1 MNLTPIWGSLTV
13 FIACPLLGGLPLID
27 WITYA
32 LTGRQLSKLGTGN
45 VSVSAAFYHG
55 GKVAGVC
62 AVLSEAAKGIAAVL
76 LTRLFFPSGSAWEIL
91 AIIALVM
98 GRYWMGKGAGTTN
111 AVWGIVAHDAIAAGL
126 VWLISLVGFTIIR
139 DRLIGKYSALVL
151 LVVIIGLRHPY
162 QLEYTFAT
170 LGLASLL
177 GWIYQSIPDDLD
189 LVATTDQSSQSKMF
203 RFFQGDKN
211 IISLNSRLNASEVGA
226 KAANLARLKGQG
238 YDVAEGWVLRPGD
251 DIKALIKKLEPSAQ
265 APLIVR
271 SSAIGEDSTSASA
284 AGQYISILN
293 VTNKEQLESAII
305 DCQASYLQSSAIEY
319 RRQNQQQDASM
330 AILIQRQIEGQ
341 YSGVAFSRDPVN
353 QWRDTV
359 SVEALPGNATKIVS
373 GKSTPQRY
381 QVSIPE
387 ASLANPHTEQAIAVI
402 TEKSPKQGVNSGD
415 IPQDIIESVAILARE
430 MEDLFEGIPQDI
442 EWTYDGTKL
451 WLLQVR
457 PITTMQ
463 PIWTRRIAAEV
474 IPGKIRPLTWSINQ
488 PLTCGVW
495 GKIFTIVLGNR
506 AKDLNFE
513 QTATLHFASAYF
525 NVSLLGTIFRRMG
538 LPPESLE
545 FLTRDAKFSKP
556 PLSSTLKNLPGLWR
570 LLKRE
575 WHLNENF
582 EGDRL
587 KFFDPIIEAM
597 EAQPI
602 AELSPTEII
611 DRINTILELLDKA
624 TYYHI
629 LAPLGFAVRQK
640 LLKVAETELD
650 QSQVPEI
657 VAVSSLAEIAT
668 EARKL
673 LATEQITF
681 DSSASLFAHIAENS
695 EGTGVMERFDLWLQK
710 YGYLSEVATDI
721 AIPRWQDKPSI
732 PRQMFTRFYFD
743 AHGAK
748 IAQASRQIS
757 QQSWQAKLVQK
768 SLNLKAQ
775 VGEVYNQLLAQLRW
789 AFLGLEQQW
798 IDRGLIA
805 EQGDIFLL
813 RLEEITSL
821 VDHQEGIF
829 PQKPKELIQ
838 TRKQQW
844 QAAVELNPVP
854 KLVYGKPQT
863 IAWQAPIINE
873 ARQIQGI
880 GSSSGQIEGVI
891 KVISSLQFRDHLHQQ
906 NDYQRDTCGALRDRI
921 NRQTILVVPYTDA
934 GWSPLLARAGG
945 LISEV
950 GGRLSH
956 GAIIAREYNIPAVM
970 DVDNA
975 TQIFRDGQLVRL
987 DGQTGMIE
995 ILK

>member
-1 MNLTPIWGSLTV
+1 M
-13 FIACPLLGGLPLID
+13 
-27 WITYA
+27 
-32 LTGRQLSKLGTGN
+32 
-45 VSVSAAFYHG
+45 
-55 GKVAGVC
+55 
-62 AVLSEAAKGIAAVL
+62 
-76 LTRLFFPSGSAWEIL
+76 
-91 AIIALVM
+91 
-98 GRYWMGKGAGTTN
+98 
-111 AVWGIVAHDAIAAGL
+111 
-126 VWLISLVGFTIIR
+126 
-139 DRLIGKYSALVL
+139 
-151 LVVIIGLRHPY
+151 
-162 QLEYTFAT
+162 
-170 LGLASLL
+170 
-177 GWIYQSIPDDLD
+177 
-189 LVATTDQSSQSKMF
+189 
-203 RFFQGDKN
+203 
-211 IISLNSRLNASEVGA
+211 
-226 KAANLARLKGQG
+226 
-238 YDVAEGWVLRPGD
+238 
-251 DIKALIKKLEPSAQ
+251 
-265 APLIVR
+265 
-271 SSAIGEDSTSASA
+271 
-284 AGQYISILN
+284 
-293 VTNKEQLESAII
+293 
-305 DCQASYLQSSAIEY
+305 EY
-319 RRQNQQQDASM
+319 RRQNQQPDASM

-353 QWRDTV
+353 QLRDTV
-359 SVEALPGNATKIVS
+359 AVEALPGNATKIVS
-373 GKSTPQRY
+373 GKYTPQRY

-387 ASLANPHTEQAIAVI
+387 SSLANPHPEQAIAVI
-402 TEKSPKQGVNSGD
+402 PEKSPNKAENLVE
-415 IPQDIIESVAILARE
+415 IPQEIIESVAILARE
-430 MEDLFEGIPQDI
+430 MEDLSDGIPQDL

-495 GKIFTIVLGNR
+495 GKIFTIVLGDR

-513 QTATLHFASAYF
+513 ETATLHFASAYF
-525 NVSLLGTIFRRMG
+525 NVSLLGKIFRRMG

-575 WHLNENF
+575 WRLEEHF
-582 EGDRL
+582 ESDRL
-587 KFFDPIIEAM
+587 KFFAPIIEAM

-624 TYYHI
+624 TYYNI
-629 LAPLGFAVRQK
+629 LAPLSLAVRQK
-640 LLKVAETELD
+640 LLQVAETELD

-695 EGTGVMERFDLWLQK
+695 EGTAVMERFDLWLQK

-743 AHGAK
+743 VHGAK
-748 IAQASRQIS
+748 IAQASRKIS

-768 SLNLKAQ
+768 SLNLKGQ

-789 AFLGLEQQW
+789 AFLGLERQW
-798 IDRGLIA
+798 LDRGLIA

-821 VDHQEGIF
+821 VEHQEGQF
-829 PQKPKELIQ
+829 SPKLQELIQ

-844 QAAVELNPVP
+844 QAASELNPVP

-863 IAWQAPIINE
+863 LAWETPANQVAD
-873 ARQIQGI
+873 RLQGI
-880 GSSSGQIEGVI
+880 GSSSGQVEGII
-891 KVISSLQFRDHLHQQ
+891 KVVSSLQQSDLEEWAAP
-906 NDYQRDTCGALRDRI
+906 NPIDRH
-921 NRQTILVVPYTDA
+921 TILVVPYTDA
-934 GWSPLLARAGG
+934 GWSPLLTRAGG

-975 TQIFRDGQLVRL
+975 MNLFHDGQLVRL
-987 DGQTGMIE
+987 NGQTGIIE
-995 ILK
+995 ILKSFSVE

>member
-27 WITYA
+27 WLTYA
-32 LTGRQLSKLGTGN
+32 LTGLQLSKVGTGN

-62 AVLSEAAKGIAAVL
+62 AVLSEAAKGIIAVL

-98 GRYWMGKGAGTTN
+98 GRYWMGRGAGTTN
-111 AVWGIVAHDAIAAGL
+111 AVWGIVAHDPLSAGL

-177 GWIYQSIPDDLD
+177 GWIYQNIPDDLD
-189 LVATTDQSSQSKMF
+189 LVATTDQSSQSRMF

-211 IISLNSRLNASEVGA
+211 IISLNSKLDASKVGA
-226 KAANLARLKGQG
+226 KAANLSRLKRQG

-251 DIKALIKKLEPSAQ
+251 DVKALVKKIEPSAQ

-271 SSAIGEDSTSASA
+271 SSAIGEDSGSASA
-284 AGQYISILN
+284 AGQYISVLN
-293 VTNKEQLESAII
+293 VTSKEQLESAII
-305 DCQASYLQSSAIEY
+305 DCQASYLQSSAMEY
-319 RRQNQQQDASM
+319 RRHNQQGEASM
-330 AILIQRQIEGQ
+330 AILIQRQIEGE

-353 QWRDTV
+353 QLRDTV
-359 SVEALPGNATKIVS
+359 AVEALPGKATKIVS
-373 GKSTPQRY
+373 GKYTPQRY
-381 QVSIPE
+381 QVAIPE
-387 ASLANPHTEQAIAVI
+387 ASLTTLQEAQGGERSITVI
-402 TEKSPKQGVNSGD
+402 TEEAKHPIV
-415 IPQDIIESVAILARE
+415 IPQDIIESVALLARE
-430 MEDLFEGIPQDI
+430 MENLFEGIPQDI

-457 PITTMQ
+457 PITTME

-495 GKIFTIVLGNR
+495 GKIFTIVLGDR
-506 AKDLNFE
+506 AKDLDFE

-545 FLTRDAKFSKP
+545 FLTRGAKFSKP
-556 PLSSTLKNLPGLWR
+556 PLSSTVKNVPGLWR

-575 WHLNENF
+575 WRLEEDF
-582 EGDRL
+582 ERDRL
-587 KFFDPIIEAM
+587 KFFAPILEAL
-597 EAQPI
+597 EAQSVK
-602 AELSPTEII
+602 ELSPTEILE
-611 DRINTILELLDKA
+611 RINTILELLEKA
-624 TYYHI
+624 TYYNI
-629 LAPLGFAVRQK
+629 LAPLSFAIR
-640 LLKVAETELD
+640 LSILKVAETELD
-650 QSQVPEI
+650 HRQIPEI
-657 VAVSSLAEIAT
+657 AAVSALAQLAT

-695 EGTGVMERFDLWLQK
+695 EGTSVMEQFNLWLGN

-721 AIPRWQDKPSI
+721 AIPRWQDKPNI

-748 IAQASRQIS
+748 IAQATRSFS
-757 QQSWQAKLVQK
+757 QQSWQAKLVQQR
-768 SLNLKAQ
+768 LNLKGQ
-775 VGEVYNQLLAQLRW
+775 VGEVYNKLLAQLRW
-789 AFLGLEQQW
+789 AVLGLEQQW
-798 IDRGLIA
+798 LTCGLMT
-805 EQGDIFLL
+805 EPGDIFLL
-813 RLEEITSL
+813 RLEEITTL
-821 VDHQEGIF
+821 V
-829 PQKPKELIQ
+829 
-838 TRKQQW
+838 QQ
-844 QAAVELNPVP
+844 QD
-854 KLVYGKPQT
+854 
-863 IAWQAPIINE
+863 
-873 ARQIQGI
+873 RQF
-880 GSSSGQIEGVI
+880 
-891 KVISSLQFRDHLHQQ
+891 KHR
-906 NDYQRDTCGALRDRI
+906 
-921 NRQTILVVPYTDA
+921 
-934 GWSPLLARAGG
+934 
-945 LISEV
+945 
-950 GGRLSH
+950 
-956 GAIIAREYNIPAVM
+956 
-970 DVDNA
+970 
-975 TQIFRDGQLVRL
+975 
-987 DGQTGMIE
+987 
-995 ILK
+995 

>member
-1 MNLTPIWGSLTV
+1 MNLTPIWGSLMV

-27 WITYA
+27 WLTYA
-32 LTGRQLSKLGTGN
+32 LTGLQLSKVGTGN

-62 AVLSEAAKGIAAVL
+62 AVISEAAKGIAAVL
-76 LTRLFFPSGSAWEIL
+76 LTRLFFPPGSAWEIL
-91 AIIALVM
+91 AIIALVI

-111 AVWGIVAHDAIAAGL
+111 AVWGIVAHDPISAGL

-139 DRLIGKYSALVL
+139 DRLMGKYGALVL

-177 GWIYQSIPDDLD
+177 GWIYQNIPDDLD
-189 LVATTDQSSQSKMF
+189 LVATTDQSSQSRMF

-211 IISLNSRLNASEVGA
+211 IISLTSKLDAREVGA
-226 KAANLARLKGQG
+226 KAANLSRLKRQG
-238 YDVAEGWVLRPGD
+238 YDVADGWILRPGD
-251 DIKALIKKLEPSAQ
+251 DLKALVNKLEPSAQ

-271 SSAIGEDSTSASA
+271 SSAIGEDSLSASA
-284 AGQYISILN
+284 AGQYISVLN
-293 VTNKEQLESAII
+293 VTSKEQLESAII
-305 DCQASYLQSSAIEY
+305 DCQASYLQSSAMEY
-319 RRQNQQQDASM
+319 RRHNQQGEASM
-330 AILIQRQIEGQ
+330 AILIQQQIEGE

-353 QWRDTV
+353 QLRDTV
-359 SVEALPGNATKIVS
+359 AVEALPGKATKIVS
-373 GKSTPQRY
+373 GKYTPQRY
-381 QVSIPE
+381 QVAIPE
-387 ASLANPHTEQAIAVI
+387 IALTSSPEAPITKQAITVI
-402 TEKSPKQGVNSGD
+402 AEPAKHPLA
-415 IPQDIIESVAILARE
+415 IPQDIIESVALLARE
-430 MEDLFEGIPQDI
+430 METLFEGIPQDI

-457 PITTMQ
+457 PITTMK

-495 GKIFTIVLGNR
+495 GKIFTIVLGDR
-506 AKDLNFE
+506 AKDLDFE

-545 FLTRDAKFSKP
+545 FLTRGAKFSKP
-556 PLSSTLKNLPGLWR
+556 PISSTVKNLPGLWR
-570 LLKRE
+570 LVKRE
-575 WHLNENF
+575 WRLKQDF
-582 EGDRL
+582 EDDRL
-587 KFFDPIIEAM
+587 KFFVPILEALETQAIE
-597 EAQPI
+597 
-602 AELSPTEII
+602 ELSPPEIL
-611 DRINTILELLDKA
+611 DRINTILELLAKV
-624 TYYHI
+624 TYYNI
-629 LAPLGFAVRQK
+629 LAPLSFAIRQSIF
-640 LLKVAETELD
+640 KVAETELD
-650 QSQVPEI
+650 QSQIPEI
-657 VAVSSLAEIAT
+657 MAVSALAQLAT

-695 EGTGVMERFDLWLQK
+695 EGASVMGRFNLWLEN

-721 AIPRWQDKPSI
+721 AIPCWQDKPNI

-743 AHGAK
+743 VHGAK
-748 IAQASRQIS
+748 IAQTTRSVT
-757 QQSWQAKLVQK
+757 QQSWQAKLVQQR
-768 SLNLKAQ
+768 LNLKGQIA
-775 VGEVYNQLLAQLRW
+775 EVYNKLLAQLRW
-789 AFLGLEQQW
+789 SFLNLEQQW
-798 IDRGLIA
+798 LNSGLIS
-805 EQGDIFLL
+805 EPGDIFLL
-813 RLEEITSL
+813 RLEEITN
-821 VDHQEGIF
+821 
-829 PQKPKELIQ
+829 LIQ
-838 TRKQQW
+838 HRDRQFKHRLPALIATRKKQW
-844 QAAVELNPVP
+844 EVAVGMNPVP

-863 IAWQAPIINE
+863 IAWQTPAINTL
-873 ARQIQGI
+873 QKIQGI
-880 GSSSGQIEGVI
+880 GSSPGQIEGVI
-891 KVISSLQFRDHLHQQ
+891 QVITSLQ
-906 NDYQRDTCGALRDRI
+906 ASDRQDWAQPNSI
-921 NRQTILVVPYTDA
+921 DRQTIIVVPYTDA

-970 DVDNA
+970 DVDRA
-975 TQIFRDGQLVRL
+975 TQLFHNGQLVRL
-987 DGQTGMIE
+987 DGQTGVIE

>member
-27 WITYA
+27 WLTYA
-32 LTGRQLSKLGTGN
+32 LTGLQLSKVGTGN

-62 AVLSEAAKGIAAVL
+62 AVLCEAAKGIIAVL

-98 GRYWMGKGAGTTN
+98 GRYWMGRGAGTTN
-111 AVWGIVAHDAIAAGL
+111 AVWGIVAHDAISAGL

-139 DRLIGKYSALVL
+139 DRVIGKYSALVL

-177 GWIYQSIPDDLD
+177 GWIYQNIPDDLD
-189 LVATTDQSSQSKMF
+189 LVATKDQSSQGRMF

-211 IISLNSRLNASEVGA
+211 IISLNSRLDVREVGA
-226 KAANLARLKGQG
+226 KAANLSRLKRQG
-238 YDVAEGWVLRPGD
+238 YDVADGWVLRPGD
-251 DIKALIKKLEPSAQ
+251 DLKALVKKLEPSVQ

-271 SSAIGEDSTSASA
+271 SSAIGEDSVSASA

-293 VTNKEQLESAII
+293 ITNKEQLESAII
-305 DCQASYLQSSAIEY
+305 DCQASYLQSNAMEY
-319 RRQNQQQDASM
+319 RRHHQQGEASM
-330 AILIQRQIEGQ
+330 AILIQQQIEGE

-353 QWRDTV
+353 QLQDTV
-359 SVEALPGNATKIVS
+359 AVEALPGKATKIVS
-373 GKSTPQRY
+373 GKYTPQRY
-381 QVSIPE
+381 QVAIPE
-387 ASLANPHTEQAIAVI
+387 ASLTTLQEARVDERAITVITEQAKHPIV
-402 TEKSPKQGVNSGD
+402 
-415 IPQDIIESVAILARE
+415 IPQGIIESVALLARE
-430 MEDLFEGIPQDI
+430 MENLFEGIPQDI
-442 EWTYDGTKL
+442 EWTYDGTKV

-457 PITTMQ
+457 PITTME

-495 GKIFTIVLGNR
+495 GKIFTIVLGDR
-506 AKDLNFE
+506 AKDLDFE

-545 FLTRDAKFSKP
+545 FLTRGAKFSKP
-556 PLSSTLKNLPGLWR
+556 PLSSTVKNLPGLWR

-575 WHLNENF
+575 WRLEEDF
-582 EGDRL
+582 ERDRL
-587 KFFDPIIEAM
+587 KFFAPILEAL
-597 EAQPI
+597 EEQSVT
-602 AELSPTEII
+602 ELSPTEII
-611 DRINTILELLDKA
+611 DRINTILELLEKA
-624 TYYHI
+624 TYYNI
-629 LAPLGFAVRQK
+629 LAPLSFAIRQSI
-640 LLKVAETELD
+640 LKVAETELD
-650 QSQVPEI
+650 HSQIPEV
-657 VAVSSLAEIAT
+657 VAVSALAQLAT

-695 EGTGVMERFDLWLQK
+695 EGTSVMERFNLWLGN

-721 AIPRWQDKPSI
+721 AIPRWQDKPNI

-748 IAQASRQIS
+748 IAQATRNVS
-757 QQSWQAKLVQK
+757 QQSWQAKLVQQR
-768 SLNLKAQ
+768 LNLKGQ
-775 VGEVYNQLLAQLRW
+775 IGEVYNKLLAQLRW

-798 IDRGLIA
+798 LNSGLMT
-805 EQGDIFLL
+805 EPGDIFLL

-821 VDHQEGIF
+821 VQHQDRQF
-829 PQKPKELIQ
+829 NNRLPALIA
-838 TRKQQW
+838 TRIKQW
-844 QAAVELNPVP
+844 EAASELNPVP
-854 KLVYGKPQT
+854 KLVYGKPQA
-863 IAWQAPIINE
+863 IAWQTPAINS
-873 ARQIQGI
+873 AQRIQGI
-880 GSSSGQIEGVI
+880 GSSPGQIEGVI
-891 KVISSLQFRDHLHQQ
+891 QIITNLQQS
-906 NDYQRDTCGALRDRI
+906 DRI
-921 NRQTILVVPYTDA
+921 DRQTIIVVPYTDA

-970 DVDNA
+970 DVDHA
-975 TQIFRDGQLVRL
+975 TQLFHNGQLVRL

-995 ILK
+995 ILKQEK

>member
-1 MNLTPIWGSLTV
+1 MNLSPIWGSLTV

-27 WITYA
+27 WLTYA
-32 LTGRQLSKLGTGN
+32 LTGLQLSKIGTGN

-62 AVLSEAAKGIAAVL
+62 AVLSEAAKGIIAVL

-111 AVWGIVAHDAIAAGL
+111 AVWGIVAHDPISAGL
-126 VWLISLVGFTIIR
+126 VWLISLVSFTIIR

-177 GWIYQSIPDDLD
+177 AWIYQNIPDDLD
-189 LVATTDQSSQSKMF
+189 LVATTDQSSQSRMF

-211 IISLNSRLNASEVGA
+211 IISLNRRLDARKVGA
-226 KAANLARLKGQG
+226 KAANLSRLKRQG

-251 DIKALIKKLEPSAQ
+251 DVKALVKKLEPSAQ

-271 SSAIGEDSTSASA
+271 SSAIGEDSISASA
-284 AGQYISILN
+284 AGQYISVLN
-293 VTNKEQLESAII
+293 VTSKEQLESAII
-305 DCQASYLQSSAIEY
+305 DCQASYLQSSAMEY
-319 RRQNQQQDASM
+319 RRHNQQGEASM
-330 AILIQRQIEGQ
+330 AILIQQQIEGE

-353 QWRDTV
+353 QLRDTV
-359 SVEALPGNATKIVS
+359 AVEALPGKATKIVS
-373 GKSTPQRY
+373 GKYTPQRY
-381 QVSIPE
+381 QVAIPE
-387 ASLANPHTEQAIAVI
+387 ASLTTLQEARGADRAITVITEQAKHPIV
-402 TEKSPKQGVNSGD
+402 
-415 IPQDIIESVAILARE
+415 IPQNIIESVALLARE
-430 MEDLFEGIPQDI
+430 METLFEGIPQDI
-442 EWTYDGTKL
+442 EWTYDGNKL

-457 PITTMQ
+457 PITTME

-495 GKIFTIVLGNR
+495 GKIFTIVLGDR
-506 AKDLNFE
+506 AKDLDFE

-525 NVSLLGTIFRRMG
+525 NASLLGTIFRRMG

-545 FLTRDAKFSKP
+545 FLTRGAKFSQP
-556 PLSSTLKNLPGLWR
+556 SLSSTIKNLPGLWR

-575 WHLNENF
+575 WRLEEDF
-582 EGDRL
+582 ERDRL
-587 KFFDPIIEAM
+587 KFFAPILEAL
-597 EAQPI
+597 EAQSVG
-602 AELSPTEII
+602 ELSPTEIL
-611 DRINTILELLDKA
+611 DRINTILELLEKA
-624 TYYHI
+624 TYYNI
-629 LAPLGFAVRQK
+629 LVPLSFAIRQNI
-640 LLKVAETELD
+640 LKVAETELD
-650 QSQVPEI
+650 HRQIPEI
-657 VAVSSLAEIAT
+657 VAVSALAQLAT

-695 EGTGVMERFDLWLQK
+695 EGTSVMEQFNLWLGN

-721 AIPRWQDKPSI
+721 AIPRWQDKPNI

-748 IAQASRQIS
+748 IAQATRSFS
-757 QQSWQAKLVQK
+757 QQSWQAKLVQQR
-768 SLNLKAQ
+768 LNLKGQ
-775 VGEVYNQLLAQLRW
+775 VGEIYNKLLAQLRW
-789 AFLGLEQQW
+789 SFLGLEQQW
-798 IDRGLIA
+798 LNCGLMT
-805 EQGDIFLL
+805 ELGDIFLL
-813 RLEEITSL
+813 RLEEITTLVQQQDRQSKHRLPSL
-821 VDHQEGIF
+821 IA
-829 PQKPKELIQ
+829 
-838 TRKQQW
+838 TRRKQW
-844 QAAVELNPVP
+844 EVAVELNPVP
-854 KLVYGKPQT
+854 KLVYGKPQA
-863 IAWQAPIINE
+863 IAWQTPAISS
-873 ARQIQGI
+873 AQRIQGI
-880 GSSSGQIEGVI
+880 GSSPGQIEGVI
-891 KVISSLQFRDHLHQQ
+891 QVITNLQQS
-906 NDYQRDTCGALRDRI
+906 DRI
-921 NRQTILVVPYTDA
+921 DRQTIIVVPYTDA

-970 DVDNA
+970 DVDHA
-975 TQIFRDGQLVRL
+975 TQLFHNGQLVRL
-987 DGQTGMIE
+987 DGQTGTIE

>member
-1 MNLTPIWGSLTV
+1 
-13 FIACPLLGGLPLID
+13 
-27 WITYA
+27 
-32 LTGRQLSKLGTGN
+32 
-45 VSVSAAFYHG
+45 
-55 GKVAGVC
+55 
-62 AVLSEAAKGIAAVL
+62 
-76 LTRLFFPSGSAWEIL
+76 
-91 AIIALVM
+91 
-98 GRYWMGKGAGTTN
+98 
-111 AVWGIVAHDAIAAGL
+111 
-126 VWLISLVGFTIIR
+126 
-139 DRLIGKYSALVL
+139 
-151 LVVIIGLRHPY
+151 
-162 QLEYTFAT
+162 
-170 LGLASLL
+170 
-177 GWIYQSIPDDLD
+177 
-189 LVATTDQSSQSKMF
+189 
-203 RFFQGDKN
+203 
-211 IISLNSRLNASEVGA
+211 
-226 KAANLARLKGQG
+226 
-238 YDVAEGWVLRPGD
+238 
-251 DIKALIKKLEPSAQ
+251 
-265 APLIVR
+265 
-271 SSAIGEDSTSASA
+271 
-284 AGQYISILN
+284 
-293 VTNKEQLESAII
+293 
-305 DCQASYLQSSAIEY
+305 
-319 RRQNQQQDASM
+319 
-330 AILIQRQIEGQ
+330 
-341 YSGVAFSRDPVN
+341 
-353 QWRDTV
+353 
-359 SVEALPGNATKIVS
+359 
-373 GKSTPQRY
+373 
-381 QVSIPE
+381 
-387 ASLANPHTEQAIAVI
+387 
-402 TEKSPKQGVNSGD
+402 
-415 IPQDIIESVAILARE
+415 
-430 MEDLFEGIPQDI
+430 
-442 EWTYDGTKL
+442 
-451 WLLQVR
+451 
-457 PITTMQ
+457 
-463 PIWTRRIAAEV
+463 
-474 IPGKIRPLTWSINQ
+474 
-488 PLTCGVW
+488 LTCGVW
-495 GKIFTIVLGNR
+495 GKIFTIVLGDR

-525 NVSLLGTIFRRMG
+525 NVSLLGKIFRRMG

-587 KFFDPIIEAM
+587 KFFAPIIEAM
-597 EAQPI
+597 EAQPLG
-602 AELSPTEII
+602 ELSPTEII

-629 LAPLGFAVRQK
+629 LAPLSLAVRQK

-650 QSQVPEI
+650 HSQVPEI
-657 VAVSSLAEIAT
+657 MAVSSLAQIAT

-695 EGTGVMERFDLWLQK
+695 EGTGVMERFDLWLKQ

-743 AHGAK
+743 VHGAK
-748 IAQASRQIS
+748 IAQASRKIS

-768 SLNLKAQ
+768 SLNLKGQ

-789 AFLGLEQQW
+789 AFVGLEQQW
-798 IDRGLIA
+798 IDLGLIA

-813 RLEEITSL
+813 RLEEIMSL
-821 VDHQEGIF
+821 VEHQERQF
-829 PQKPKELIQ
+829 PQKLKELIQ

-844 QAAVELNPVP
+844 QAASELNPVP

-863 IAWQAPIINE
+863 IAWQAPIISE
-873 ARQIQGI
+873 VRQIQGI

-891 KVISSLQFRDHLHQQ
+891 KVISSLQPSDRFQQQ
-906 NDYQRDTCGALRDRI
+906 NGHQSDLI

>member
-13 FIACPLLGGLPLID
+13 FIVCPLLGGLPLID

-32 LTGRQLSKLGTGN
+32 LTGRQLGKLGTGN
-45 VSVSAAFYHG
+45 ISVSAAFYHG

-62 AVLSEAAKGIAAVL
+62 AVLSEAAKGITVVL
-76 LTRLFFPSGSAWEIL
+76 LTRVFFPTGSAWEII

-98 GRYWMGKGAGTTN
+98 GRYWISKGAGTTN
-111 AVWGIVAHDAIAAGL
+111 AVWGIVAHDPLSAGL

-139 DRLIGKYSALVL
+139 DRLMGKYGALVL
-151 LVVIIGLRHPY
+151 LVVMIGLRHPY
-162 QLEYTFAT
+162 QPEYAFAT
-170 LGLASLL
+170 FGLACLL
-177 GWIYQSIPDDLD
+177 GWIYQNIPDDLD
-189 LVATTDQSSQSKMF
+189 LAATTDKSSQSKMF

-211 IISLNSRLNASEVGA
+211 IISLNSKLDAREVGA
-226 KAANLARLKGQG
+226 KAANLSRLKRQG
-238 YDVAEGWVLRPGD
+238 YDVAEGWILRPGD
-251 DIKALIKKLEPSAQ
+251 DLKALIQKLDPTVQ
-265 APLIVR
+265 TPLIVR
-271 SSAIGEDSTSASA
+271 SSAIGEDSESASA
-284 AGQYISILN
+284 AGQYTSILN
-293 VTNKEQLESAII
+293 VTNKDQLESAII
-305 DCQASYLQSSAIEY
+305 NCQASYLDSRAIEY
-319 RRQNQQQDASM
+319 RRQNQQQELSM
-330 AILIQRQIEGQ
+330 AILIQQQIDGL

-353 QWRDTV
+353 QLRDTV
-359 SVEALPGNATKIVS
+359 AIEALPGKATKIVS
-373 GKSTPQRY
+373 GKYTPQRY
-381 QVSIPE
+381 QVEISQTSSATSSE
-387 ASLANPHTEQAIAVI
+387 EQTITVIA
-402 TEKSPKQGVNSGD
+402 EKSQQSNV
-415 IPQDIIESVAILARE
+415 IPQHIIESAALLARE

-442 EWTYDGTKL
+442 EWTYDGTRL

-495 GKIFTIVLGNR
+495 GKIFTIVLGDR

-525 NVSLLGTIFRRMG
+525 NASLLGTIFRRMG

-545 FLTRDAKFSKP
+545 FLTRGAKFSKP
-556 PLSSTLKNLPGLWR
+556 PLSSTMRNLPGLWR

-575 WHLNENF
+575 WRLDTDF
-582 EGDRL
+582 ESDRL
-587 KFFDPIIEAM
+587 KLFSPILAAIEN
-597 EAQPI
+597 QPTT
-602 AELSPTEII
+602 ELSSTEII
-611 DRINTILELLDKA
+611 DRINTILGLLDKV

-629 LAPLGFAVRQK
+629 LVPLSFAIRQGVF
-640 LLKVAETELD
+640 KVAETELD
-650 QSQVPEI
+650 NSQAPE
-657 VAVSSLAEIAT
+657 VMAVSYLAEIAT

-695 EGTGVMERFDLWLQK
+695 EGSSVMERFNLWLDQ

-721 AIPRWQDKPSI
+721 AVPCWQDKPGI

-743 AHGAK
+743 VHGAK
-748 IAQASRQIS
+748 IAQARSSIAS
-757 QQSWQAKLVQK
+757 QSWQAKLVQK
-768 SLNLKAQ
+768 RLNLKSQ
-775 VGEVYNQLLAQLRW
+775 VGEIYNRLLAQMRW
-789 AFLGLEQQW
+789 AFLALEQQW
-798 IDRGLIA
+798 LDCGLIA
-805 EQGDIFLL
+805 EAGDIFLL
-813 RLEEITSL
+813 KLEEITTL
-821 VDHQEGIF
+821 VNNSAQHHPLKQDLS
-829 PQKPKELIQ
+829 ELIH

-844 QAAVELNPVP
+844 QAAVKLNPVP

-863 IAWQAPIINE
+863 ITWQEPVINLTN
-873 ARQIQGI
+873 QIQGI

-891 KVISSLQFRDHLHQQ
+891 KVISSLQQSDS
-906 NDYQRDTCGALRDRI
+906 I
-921 NRQTILVVPYTDA
+921 NRQTIIVVPYTDA

-975 TQIFRDGQLVRL
+975 MNLFHDGQLVRL
-987 DGQTGMIE
+987 DGQTGIIE
-995 ILK
+995 ILN

>member
-27 WITYA
+27 WLTYA
-32 LTGRQLSKLGTGN
+32 LTGLQLSKVGTGN

-62 AVLSEAAKGIAAVL
+62 AVLSEAAKGIIAVL
-76 LTRLFFPSGSAWEIL
+76 LTRLFFPSGSVWEIL

-111 AVWGIVAHDAIAAGL
+111 AVWGIVAHDAISAGL

-177 GWIYQSIPDDLD
+177 GWIYQNIPDDLD
-189 LVATTDQSSQSKMF
+189 LVATTDQSSQSRMF

-211 IISLNSRLNASEVGA
+211 IITLNSELNARKVGA
-226 KAANLARLKGQG
+226 KAANLSRLKRQG

-251 DIKALIKKLEPSAQ
+251 DVKALVKKLEPSAQ
-265 APLIVR
+265 TPLIVR
-271 SSAIGEDSTSASA
+271 SSAIGEDSGSASA

-293 VTNKEQLESAII
+293 VTSKEQLESAII
-305 DCQASYLQSSAIEY
+305 DCQASYLQSNAIEY
-319 RRQNQQQDASM
+319 RRHNQQGEASM
-330 AILIQRQIEGQ
+330 AILIQRQIEGE

-353 QWRDTV
+353 QLRDTV
-359 SVEALPGNATKIVS
+359 AVEALPGKATKIVS
-373 GKSTPQRY
+373 GKYTPQRY
-381 QVSIPE
+381 QVAIPE
-387 ASLANPHTEQAIAVI
+387 ASLTTLQEARIAEGSITVI
-402 TEKSPKQGVNSGD
+402 TEEAKHPVT
-415 IPQDIIESVAILARE
+415 IPQDIIESVALLARE
-430 MEDLFEGIPQDI
+430 MEHLFDGIPQDI
-442 EWTYDGTKL
+442 EWTYDGNKL

-457 PITTMQ
+457 PITTME

-495 GKIFTIVLGNR
+495 GKIFTIVLGDR
-506 AKDLNFE
+506 AKDLDFE

-545 FLTRDAKFSKP
+545 FLTRGAKFSKP
-556 PLSSTLKNLPGLWR
+556 PLSSTIKNLPGLWR

-575 WHLNENF
+575 WRLEEDF
-582 EGDRL
+582 ERDRL
-587 KFFDPIIEAM
+587 KFFTPIMEAM
-597 EAQPI
+597 EEQSVR
-602 AELSPTEII
+602 ELSPTEILE
-611 DRINTILELLDKA
+611 RINTILELLEKA
-624 TYYHI
+624 TYYNI
-629 LAPLGFAVRQK
+629 LAPLSFAIRQGI
-640 LLKVAETELD
+640 LKVTETELD
-650 QSQVPEI
+650 NSQIPEI
-657 VAVSSLAEIAT
+657 VAVSALAQLAT

-695 EGTGVMERFDLWLQK
+695 EGSSVMEQFNLWLEN

-721 AIPRWQDKPSI
+721 AIPRWQDKPNI

-748 IAQASRQIS
+748 IAQATRSS
-757 QQSWQAKLVQK
+757 PQQSWQAKLVQQR
-768 SLNLKAQ
+768 LNLKGQ
-775 VGEVYNQLLAQLRW
+775 VAEVYNKLLAQLRW

-798 IDRGLIA
+798 LNSGLMT
-805 EQGDIFLL
+805 EPGSIFLL
-813 RLEEITSL
+813 RLEEITTL
-821 VDHQEGIF
+821 VQQQDRQFKHRL
-829 PQKPKELIQ
+829 PELIA

-844 QAAVELNPVP
+844 SAAVELNPVP

-863 IAWQAPIINE
+863 IIWQTPTISSAQ
-873 ARQIQGI
+873 RIQGI
-880 GSSSGQIEGVI
+880 GSSPGQIEGVI
-891 KVISSLQFRDHLHQQ
+891 QVITNLQQS
-906 NDYQRDTCGALRDRI
+906 DTAGALCDRI
-921 NRQTILVVPYTDA
+921 DRQTIIVVPYTDA

-970 DVDNA
+970 DVDHA
-975 TQIFRDGQLVRL
+975 TQLFHDGQLVRL

-995 ILK
+995 ILN

>member
-62 AVLSEAAKGIAAVL
+62 AVLSEAAKGVVAVL

-111 AVWGIVAHDAIAAGL
+111 AVWGIVAHDPIAAGL
-126 VWLISLVGFTIIR
+126 VWLISLVSFTIIR

-162 QLEYTFAT
+162 QLEYTFAS

-177 GWIYQSIPDDLD
+177 GWIYQNIPDDLD
-189 LVATTDQSSQSKMF
+189 LVPTTDQSSQSRMF

-211 IISLNSRLNASEVGA
+211 IISLNSRLNATEVGA
-226 KAANLARLKGQG
+226 KAANLARLKSQG
-238 YDVAEGWVLRPGD
+238 YDVADGWVLRPGD
-251 DIKALIKKLEPSAQ
+251 DLKALIKKLEPTTE

-271 SSAIGEDSTSASA
+271 SSAIGEDSLAASA

-305 DCQASYLQSSAIEY
+305 DCQASYLASRAIEY
-319 RRQNQQQDASM
+319 RRQNQQRQVSM

-353 QWRDTV
+353 QLRDTV
-359 SVEALPGNATKIVS
+359 AVEALPGNATKIVS
-373 GKSTPQRY
+373 GKYTPQRY

-387 ASLANPHTEQAIAVI
+387 ASLANPQIERVI
-402 TEKSPKQGVNSGD
+402 TVIPEKSSKEAENSAD

-495 GKIFTIVLGNR
+495 GKIFTIVLGDR

-525 NVSLLGTIFRRMG
+525 NVTLLGTIFRRMG

-545 FLTRDAKFSKP
+545 FLTRDAQFSKP

-575 WHLNENF
+575 WRLEEHF
-582 EGDRL
+582 KSDRL
-587 KFFDPIIEAM
+587 KFFTPIIEAM

-602 AELSPTEII
+602 AELSPPEII

-624 TYYHI
+624 TYYNI
-629 LAPLGFAVRQK
+629 LAPLSLAVRQK

-695 EGTGVMERFDLWLQK
+695 EGTAVMERFDLWLQQ

-748 IAQASRQIS
+748 IAQASRKIAH
-757 QQSWQAKLVQK
+757 QSWQVKLVQK
-768 SLNLKAQ
+768 SLNLKGQ

-798 IDRGLIA
+798 LEGGLIA

-813 RLEEITSL
+813 RLEEITNL
-821 VDHQEGIF
+821 VEHPEHQF
-829 PQKPKELIQ
+829 PQKLKELIQ

-844 QAAVELNPVP
+844 LATAKLNPVP

-863 IAWQAPIINE
+863 IAWQAPSLNE
-873 ARQIQGI
+873 ARQFQGI

-891 KVISSLQFRDHLHQQ
+891 KVITSLQSREHLPQQ
-906 NDYQRDTCGALRDRI
+906 NGHQGDRL

-934 GWSPLLARAGG
+934 GWSPLLATVGG

-975 TQIFRDGQLVRL
+975 TKIFRDGQLVRI

-995 ILK
+995 ILL

>member
-13 FIACPLLGGLPLID
+13 FIVCPLLGGLPLID
-27 WITYA
+27 WLTYA
-32 LTGRQLSKLGTGN
+32 LTGRQLGKLGTGN
-45 VSVSAAFYHG
+45 ISVSAAFYHG

-76 LTRLFFPSGSAWEIL
+76 LTRVFFPPGSAWEII

-98 GRYWMGKGAGTTN
+98 GRYWISKGAGTTN
-111 AVWGIVAHDAIAAGL
+111 AVWGIVAHDPISAGL

-139 DRLIGKYSALVL
+139 DRLMGKYGALVL
-151 LVVIIGLRHPY
+151 LVVMIGLRHPY
-162 QLEYTFAT
+162 QPEYAFAT
-170 LGLASLL
+170 FGLACLL
-177 GWIYQSIPDDLD
+177 GWIYQNIPDDLD
-189 LVATTDQSSQSKMF
+189 LPATTDKSNQSKMF

-211 IISLNSRLNASEVGA
+211 IISLNSRLDAREVGA
-226 KAANLARLKGQG
+226 KAANLSRLKRQG
-238 YDVAEGWVLRPGD
+238 YDVAEGWILRPGD
-251 DIKALIKKLEPSAQ
+251 DLKALIQKLEPTVQ
-265 APLIVR
+265 TPLIVR
-271 SSAIGEDSTSASA
+271 SSAIGEDSESASA

-293 VTNKEQLESAII
+293 VTNKDQLESAII
-305 DCQASYLQSSAIEY
+305 DCQASYLDSSAIEY
-319 RRQNQQQDASM
+319 RRQNQQKESSM
-330 AILIQRQIEGQ
+330 AILIQHQIEGL

-353 QWRDTV
+353 QLRDAV
-359 SVEALPGNATKIVS
+359 AIEALPGKATKIVS
-373 GKSTPQRY
+373 GKYTPQRY
-381 QVSIPE
+381 QVEISQTSSE
-387 ASLANPHTEQAIAVI
+387 EQTITVIA
-402 TEKSPKQGVNSGD
+402 EKSQQSNV
-415 IPQDIIESVAILARE
+415 IPQHIIESAALLARE

-442 EWTYDGTKL
+442 EWTYDGTRL

-495 GKIFTIVLGNR
+495 GKIFTIVLGDR

-525 NVSLLGTIFRRMG
+525 NASLLGTIFRRMG
-538 LPPESLE
+538 LPTESLE
-545 FLTRDAKFSKP
+545 FLTRGAKFSKP
-556 PLSSTLKNLPGLWR
+556 PLSSTVRNLPGLWR

-575 WHLNENF
+575 WRLDTDF
-582 EGDRL
+582 ESDRL
-587 KFFDPIIEAM
+587 KLFNPILAAIAN
-597 EAQPI
+597 QPI
-602 AELSPTEII
+602 TELSATEII
-611 DRINTILELLDKA
+611 DRINTILGLLDKV
-624 TYYHI
+624 TYYNI
-629 LAPLGFAVRQK
+629 LVPLSFAIRQGIF
-640 LLKVAETELD
+640 KVAETELD
-650 QSQVPEI
+650 NSQAPE
-657 VAVSSLAEIAT
+657 VMAVSYLAEIAT

-695 EGTGVMERFDLWLQK
+695 EGSSVMERFNLWLDQ

-721 AIPRWQDKPSI
+721 AVPRWQDKPGI

-743 AHGAK
+743 VHGAK
-748 IAQASRQIS
+748 IAQARSSIS
-757 QQSWQAKLVQK
+757 SQSWQAKLVQK
-768 SLNLKAQ
+768 RLDLKSQ
-775 VGEVYNQLLAQLRW
+775 VGEIYNRLLAQLRW
-789 AFLGLEQQW
+789 AFIALEQQW
-798 IDRGLIA
+798 LERGLIA
-805 EQGDIFLL
+805 EAGDIFLL
-813 RLEEITSL
+813 KLEEITTL
-821 VDHQEGIF
+821 VNNSAQHHPLKQDL
-829 PQKPKELIQ
+829 PELIH

-844 QAAVELNPVP
+844 QAAVKLNPVP

-863 IAWQAPIINE
+863 ITWQAPVINLTN
-873 ARQIQGI
+873 QIQGI

-891 KVISSLQFRDHLHQQ
+891 KVISSLQQSDS
-906 NDYQRDTCGALRDRI
+906 I
-921 NRQTILVVPYTDA
+921 NRQTIIVVPYTDA

-975 TQIFRDGQLVRL
+975 MNLFHDGQLVRL
-987 DGQTGMIE
+987 DGQTGIIE
-995 ILK
+995 ILN